1 MKVKKSRLI
10 SSKRGVVVKG
20 EWKAVNV
27 DPSVFSDEGL
37 DGLVCF
43 EELTDYSLVEPEK
56 AITDHTQ
63 TTSKAKKKRTAR
75 EEDGEEKPAVKKKK
89 RQKKSK
95 QEEEPQDESVPDE
108 TLEDEDEEDEGPD
121 VTPETQHKTSKKKKQ
136 RKKKKKT
143 TTTEEAGAP
152 SPKKNKNW
160 SRTLVGS
167 EGPSAD
173 VTAWKDL
180 FVPAPV
186 LQALSVLGFSAPTP
200 IQALA
205 LPPAIRDRLDI
216 LGAAETG
223 ERPLTRLFTILEWRK
238 ASDGEQTTDR
248 PEDTEVC
255 VESLY
260 LPASSETTDGCPAP
274 ETSGDTAPEQEETGG
289 AGQTQRKTHK
299 QPLLGLVLTPTRELA
314 VQVKHHI
321 DAVASFTGVTT
332 AIVVG
337 GMAPQKQ
344 HRVLMRRPEIVI
356 ATPGRLWEMIREKH
370 PHLQNLRQLRCLVI
384 DEADRMVEKGHFAEL
399 ENLLEMLG
407 TSQFNPSRQTFVF
420 SATLTMEHS
429 LPARLQQKK
438 RKKTEQRSRL
448 QLLMEKVG
456 IKGKPKVIDLTRR
469 EATVETL
476 TETRINCT
484 KEEKDLF
491 LYYFLLQYPGRSMVF
506 ANSIDCIKRL
516 SALLQ
521 ILDCAPL
528 PLHANMHQ
536 KQRLKNLERFAEA
549 DSCVLL
555 TTDVAARGLDI
566 PNVQHVIHYQVR
578 DWCQAVSLRSGASHS
593 SVSLSGSDVAVEA
606 DILSQA
612 RGPLSDVAVEADI
625 LSQAR
630 GPLSGLALENTS
642 SRSGPN
648 AGSKRG
654 PELLL
659 IDRTT

>member
-223 ERPLTRLFTILEWRK
+223 ERPLTRLFT
-238 ASDGEQTTDR
+238 
-248 PEDTEVC
+248 C
-255 VESLY
+255 VRS
-260 LPASSETTDGCPAP
+260 PG
-274 ETSGDTAPEQEETGG
+274 
-289 AGQTQRKTHK
+289 
-299 QPLLGLVLTPTRELA
+299 LLG
-314 VQVKHHI
+314 HS
-321 DAVASFTGVTT
+321 DAQTG
-332 AIVVG
+332 
-337 GMAPQKQ
+337 
-344 HRVLMRRPEIVI
+344 
-356 ATPGRLWEMIREKH
+356 
-370 PHLQNLRQLRCLVI
+370 
-384 DEADRMVEKGHFAEL
+384 
-399 ENLLEMLG
+399 
-407 TSQFNPSRQTFVF
+407 
-420 SATLTMEHS
+420 
-429 LPARLQQKK
+429 LP
-438 RKKTEQRSRL
+438 
-448 QLLMEKVG
+448 
-456 IKGKPKVIDLTRR
+456 D
-469 EATVETL
+469 
-476 TETRINCT
+476 
-484 KEEKDLF
+484 
-491 LYYFLLQYPGRSMVF
+491 
-506 ANSIDCIKRL
+506 
-516 SALLQ
+516 
-521 ILDCAPL
+521 
-528 PLHANMHQ
+528 
-536 KQRLKNLERFAEA
+536 
-549 DSCVLL
+549 
-555 TTDVAARGLDI
+555 
-566 PNVQHVIHYQVR
+566 
-578 DWCQAVSLRSGASHS
+578 
-593 SVSLSGSDVAVEA
+593 
-606 DILSQA
+606 
-612 RGPLSDVAVEADI
+612 
-625 LSQAR
+625 
-630 GPLSGLALENTS
+630 
-642 SRSGPN
+642 
-648 AGSKRG
+648 
-654 PELLL
+654 
-659 IDRTT
+659 